1 MQVFVT
7 ANDDE
12 ANDEANE
19 AIEDDYNDANE
30 NDIKIWRCN
39 SQELE
44 NREKNFFSFV
54 KTKCQEFEKGSNVR

>member
-54 KTKCQEFEKGSNVR
+54 KTKYQEFEKGSNVR

>member
-12 ANDEANE
+12 ANDE

-44 NREKNFFSFV
+44 NREKTFSV
-54 KTKCQEFEKGSNVR
+54 L

>member
-44 NREKNFFSFV
+44 NREKTFSV
-54 KTKCQEFEKGSNVR
+54 L